1 MKRGYLQLCVALFAM
16 GSSAATFAQ
25 DAQRHFDTAEQ
36 AANSLVVAIARDD
49 DTTLAEMFG
58 DGFDQVLPPGAVTAE
73 TIDRFLDGWVRYHS
87 LQSVDENTRLLSVG
101 IHGWTFPVPIVRND
115 EGWRFDTQ
123 AGEQQMRLR
132 RIGRNELAAMQAS
145 LAYLDAQFE
154 YAGED
159 RDGDGILEYAQR
171 FISSEGK
178 RDGLYWEAAPGEP
191 QSPLGPLLA
200 SHNPGDDYH
209 GYRYRI
215 LTGQGGHA
223 LGGALDYVDKGNM
236 VNGFALV
243 AWPADYGDSG
253 VMSFMLGRNGVLYE
267 ADLGPNGTTYA
278 SAMPAYDPD
287 PRWSPVAASFI
298 DPDN

>member
-1 MKRGYLQLCVALFAM
+1 MKPGYLRLCVAMLAM
-16 GSSAATFAQ
+16 GASVATLAQ

-36 AANSLVVAIARDD
+36 AANSLVIAIARGD
-49 DTTLAEMFG
+49 DTALADLFG
-58 DGFDQVLPPGAVTAE
+58 EGYGQILPAGAVTAE
-73 TIDRFLDGWVRYHS
+73 TVDRFLDGWVRYHT
-87 LQSVDENTRLLSVG
+87 LQSVNDKTRLLSVG
-101 IHGWTFPVPIVRND
+101 IRGWTFPVPIVREV
-115 EGWRFDTQ
+115 EGWRFDTA
-123 AGEQQMRLR
+123 AGREQMRLR

-154 YAGED
+154 YAQED
-159 RDGDGILEYAQR
+159 HDGDGILEYAQR
-171 FISSEGK
+171 FLSGDGK

-191 QSPLGPLLA
+191 HSPLGPLLA

-215 LTGQGGHA
+215 LTSQGAHA
-223 LGGALDYVDKGNM
+223 PGGATNYVDRGNM

-243 AWPADYGDSG
+243 AWPADYGDTG

-267 ADLGPNGTTYA
+267 ADLGPNGANYA

-287 PRWSPVAASFI
+287 PRWMPVAAGFI
-298 DPDN
+298 APDD